1 MTLTLTMNSKT
12 TKISNQARHGTRY
25 GNPVDPRLDWVV
37 GRRGI
42 PYHDWGL
49 HREKLGSGIKS
60 AQVLIT
66 KKKWIILE
74 SQLATY
80 AYDNTAKFNAMNF
93 NIIRYAQVLLWAAEC
108 EVEIGNPEK
117 AKEYVNMIRQRA
129 KDGSYVRL
137 GDEAPLAMV
146 QLPPIIKWISIRIH
160 GQD

>member
-1 MTLTLTMNSKT
+1 
-12 TKISNQARHGTRY
+12 
-25 GNPVDPRLDWVV
+25 
-37 GRRGI
+37 
-42 PYHDWGL
+42 
-49 HREKLGSGIKS
+49 
-60 AQVLIT
+60 
-66 KKKWIILE
+66 
-74 SQLATY
+74 
-80 AYDNTAKFNAMNF
+80 MNF

-108 EVEIGNPEK
+108 EVEVGNPEK